1 MPSTRG
7 GADAEVLTSPV
18 VSKTPK
24 GHYGVAALHGRLTEQ
39 RSKAVQAEGGH
50 ANWLNADSSRS
61 KQDACSEFELTVHTV
76 TYGLWDTGEA
86 AGRLERR
93 VWDAGVC
100 VRVSSHGTRERASIF
115 ATKPLNRMFMVRV

>member
-39 RSKAVQAEGGH
+39 RSK
-50 ANWLNADSSRS
+50 LS
-61 KQDACSEFELTVHTV
+61 KLKEATR
-76 TYGLWDTGEA
+76 TG
-86 AGRLERR
+86 
-93 VWDAGVC
+93 
-100 VRVSSHGTRERASIF
+100 
-115 ATKPLNRMFMVRV
+115 